1 MIIEEV
7 AKKER
12 ERKIDMNEKKKPAKR
27 VSLVSV
33 KLVRESSILYS
44 NRKIRNPEDA
54 YLLLK
59 DFLEDKDREHLIVV
73 GLDSKTQPTML
84 TVAHIGA
91 IGSCIVSGREI
102 MKPLI
107 LSNAT
112 SFIVG
117 HNHPS
122 TDTTPSNAD
131 IECTK
136 RLKKVGELMDIQLRD
151 HLIIGENSYVSL
163 KEEGVF

>member
-1 MIIEEV
+1 
-7 AKKER
+7 
-12 ERKIDMNEKKKPAKR
+12 
-27 VSLVSV
+27 
-33 KLVRESSILYS
+33 
-44 NRKIRNPEDA
+44 
-54 YLLLK
+54 
-59 DFLEDKDREHLIVV
+59 
-73 GLDSKTQPTML
+73 
-84 TVAHIGA
+84 
-91 IGSCIVSGREI
+91 